1 MNDGEALLKVSG
13 LRVIYRS
20 PGKKTVEAVKGVSF
34 SIRKGEALGI
44 VGESGCGKTST
55 AKVLTGLEPGS
66 SGEIF
71 FKGTRYSA
79 DGRLRLDGVQMVFQD
94 AAGSLNPRMT
104 IGSALREALKVHRV
118 LPHGKIDGRISQL
131 LEMTGLS
138 DKVLGQYPGEL
149 SGGQCQR
156 VSIARCLSLEPELLI
171 ADEPVSAL
179 DVSVQARILNLL
191 KDLRKKLNLSILMI
205 SHDLAVVR
213 MVCDRICVMHEGN
226 FVECGDAVEVL
237 EHPKHPY
244 TRELLAAVP
253 RV

>member
-1 MNDGEALLKVSG
+1 MGEELLSVRD
-13 LRVIYRS
+13 LRVTYRR
-20 PGKKTVEAVKGVSF
+20 PGKKDVEAVKGVSF
-34 SIRKGEALGI
+34 CIRKGEALGI

-55 AKVLTGLEPGS
+55 AKVLSGLERASG
-66 SGEIF
+66 GEIHF
-71 FKGTRYSA
+71 RGGVFRASEMK
-79 DGRLRLDGVQMVFQD
+79 RLDGVQMVFQD

-104 IGSALREALKVHRV
+104 VGATLREALKVHRMV
-118 LPHGKIDGRISQL
+118 PAQAIDGRIGEL

-138 DKVLGQYPGEL
+138 AKVLGQYPGEL

-156 VSIARCLSLEPELLI
+156 VSIARCLALEPELLI

-191 KDLRKKLNLSILMI
+191 KDLRERLDLTILMI

-213 MVCDRICVMHEGN
+213 MVCDRICVMHEGR
-226 FVECGDAVEVL
+226 FVECGDAVKVL
-237 EHPKHPY
+237 DAPEHPY
-244 TRELLAAVP
+244 TRMLLDAVP